1 MFSTH
6 QMGLSLRIYVILFHS
21 SFLSPLFPS
30 HSEFLSKSLLRPYW
44 PCMLRPYWP
53 CMLWPWVF
61 LWFPPLS
68 LISLHCA
75 LDPWPLASGKYAK
88 LASAAESLLGMRLPG
103 YLKFC
108 FLVPFRNL
116 LTCRSFSDPIWNK
129 DHFVCYLFMIYC
141 LSLLTEM
148 VVSWK
153 AESVIYTARSPA
165 LRTALGHIESAQ

>member
-1 MFSTH
+1 MSYCFILLFWA
-6 QMGLSLRIYVILFHS
+6 LS
-21 SFLSPLFPS
+21 S
-30 HSEFLSKSLLRPYW
+30 HLTQNFFQSHCCGPYW
-44 PCMLRPYWP
+44 PCMLWPYWP

-88 LASAAESLLGMRLPG
+88 LASAAESLLGMPLPG

-116 LTCRSFSDPIWNK
+116 LTCHSFSDPIWNK
-129 DHFVCYLFMIYC
+129 DHSGVLFIYDLLSIFDFLIIITVLHSIMRKDNLFCNYCYSM
-141 LSLLTEM
+141 
-148 VVSWK
+148 
-153 AESVIYTARSPA
+153 
-165 LRTALGHIESAQ
+165 